1 MPATIALIGR
11 PNVGKSTLF
20 NRLLRS
26 NRSIVHDR
34 PGVTRDRVYG
44 EVREEDVRYALID
57 TGGMVLEAEPGGEG
71 FEQPIFEQAREA
83 VTEAQAI
90 LLVVDGREGLS
101 PLDRDAATFVRQ
113 SNKPALLVVNKID
126 GAEQEGL
133 LTAEFHALGFEIMP
147 VSGAHGFG
155 LDSLRRRVAEM
166 ARELEPEEPGE
177 DDADRGLRLALL
189 GRPNAGKSSLI
200 NAVIRQNRL
209 IVSDVPGTTRDA
221 VDVSFEAG
229 GRLYTFVDTAGVRRK
244 ANIEDSLERF
254 TVMRSLK
261 TSKRADVTILVLD
274 GAEPLSRQ
282 DKRLIAFLDA
292 EKTPFCV
299 VVNKIDLIGR
309 ENMPAL
315 RKHFEDAL
323 RQAPHVPVLYVS
335 TVTRAGLGGLLP
347 LVERIKKECALRV
360 GTGQLNRAVRE
371 AIDRHQPPMVHRR
384 RAKFYYLTQAD
395 EPVPTFVFFVNNA
408 DLIKPAYT
416 RYLENSLRKT
426 FGIRMAPLEVVYRA
440 SHEKKDEDRKG

>member
-1 MPATIALIGR
+1 
-11 PNVGKSTLF
+11 
-20 NRLLRS
+20 
-26 NRSIVHDR
+26 
-34 PGVTRDRVYG
+34 
-44 EVREEDVRYALID
+44 
-57 TGGMVLEAEPGGEG
+57 
-71 FEQPIFEQAREA
+71 
-83 VTEAQAI
+83 
-90 LLVVDGREGLS
+90 
-101 PLDRDAATFVRQ
+101 
-113 SNKPALLVVNKID
+113 
-126 GAEQEGL
+126 
-133 LTAEFHALGFEIMP
+133 
-147 VSGAHGFG
+147 
-155 LDSLRRRVAEM
+155 
-166 ARELEPEEPGE
+166 
-177 DDADRGLRLALL
+177 
-189 GRPNAGKSSLI
+189 
-200 NAVIRQNRL
+200 
-209 IVSDVPGTTRDA
+209 
-221 VDVSFEAG
+221 
-229 GRLYTFVDTAGVRRK
+229 
-244 ANIEDSLERF
+244 
-254 TVMRSLK
+254 
-261 TSKRADVTILVLD
+261 
-274 GAEPLSRQ
+274 
-282 DKRLIAFLDA
+282 
-292 EKTPFCV
+292 V